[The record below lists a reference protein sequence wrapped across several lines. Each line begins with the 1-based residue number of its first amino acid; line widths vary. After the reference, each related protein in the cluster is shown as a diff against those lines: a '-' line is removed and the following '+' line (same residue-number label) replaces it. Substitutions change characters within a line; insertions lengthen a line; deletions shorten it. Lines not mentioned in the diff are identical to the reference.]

1 MFFQFTCNSLKLS
14 TVEITGKPPH
24 DSDDT
29 ALQILTFVV
38 QICHHRTKEVFV
50 EMTARPLVGTKI
62 ALGDEM
68 RIIVVCFIKDMV
80 H

>member
-14 TVEITGKPPH
+14 IVEIIGKPPH
-24 DSDDT
+24 DSDD
-29 ALQILTFVV
+29 AASQILTFVV
-38 QICHHRTKEVFV
+38 QICHHRTKQVFV
-50 EMTARPLVGTKI
+50 EMTTRPLVGTKI

-68 RIIVVCFIKDMV
+68 RIIVVCFMKEKV